1 MAAFVCDIVTP
12 ESKIVSEEVEMAVVP
27 GIEGEMG
34 FLAGHAP
41 LVSVLADGVV
51 RLKTSADD
59 EVRRYALQGGYVQVA
74 GGKVIVLADRALAVE
89 NINVADV
96 TNQLADVE
104 ARIAE
109 VSIEEISKT
118 TLAADKAWCEVQ
130 LKAAQA
136 S

>member
-12 ESKIVSEEVEMAVVP
+12 ESKVVSEEVEMAVVP

-59 EVRRYALQGGYVQVA
+59 EARRYALQGGYVQVA

-96 TNQLADVE
+96 TSQLADVE

-118 TLAADKAWCEVQ
+118 TLTADKAWCEVQ